1 MLPLDSFQ
9 GLARLSM
16 APDLPVESS
25 GGRIVGRCG
34 VIQPLQLG
42 LLQRLH
48 HFQIVFIDVIPALGR
63 FRDLFQRILDLGGQL
78 VIL

>member
-16 APDLPVESS
+16 ASNFPVESS

-34 VIQPLQLG
+34 VVQPLQLG
-42 LLQRLH
+42 LFQRLH
-48 HFQIVFIDVIPALGR
+48 HFQIVFIDVLPTLG
-63 FRDLFQRILDLGGQL
+63 
-78 VIL
+78 